1 MSVFDLV
8 CGYEDIRAELIRVH
22 DVLRHKE
29 KYEKMGVER
38 PHGILLYGDSGL
50 GKTRM
55 AECFIGEWIFPTFE
69 ISKEEPGCQVIDEIR
84 EAFAKAKDAGE
95 QAIVFLDNLDDNTD
109 DNVYAVLRAC
119 MDACR
124 EDDVF
129 VLATANDKDNIPDYL
144 LRPGRFDKVI
154 EVEKPTFE
162 DAIEILKFYLAQKEC
177 ASDVDAKELAA
188 IMRGNSCADLEM
200 VVNEAAIYAADGYR
214 EVIMQKDLLR
224 ACMCLMFASPE
235 NADAGK
241 EKDLLEVAVHEA
253 GHVVAAEVLEAGCV
267 AVSSVRSHTGG
278 FAGITCVNYAENND
292 RNMKLIER
300 RIIHSL
306 AGKAASEIVLGMID
320 VGCADDLAGA
330 FRRVERLVDDVCA
343 YGFDAYQAPHSS
355 ETLRAKKE
363 QRIAEKMTEYY
374 QAAKQLLAENRDFLD
389 SVTEELMR
397 KKTLRQQDIKK
408 LRSGVYST

>member
-1 MSVFDLV
+1 MSVFTRV
-8 CGYEDIRAELIRVH
+8 CGYEDIKTELMRIHNLLKNAE
-22 DVLRHKE
+22 KF
-29 KYEKMGVER
+29 EKMGVKR
-38 PHGILLYGDSGL
+38 PRGVLLYGDSGL
-50 GKTRM
+50 GKTLM
-55 AECFIGEWIFPTFE
+55 AECFIGEWIFPVFE
-69 ISKEEPGCQVIDEIR
+69 VSKEEPGCQVIDDIR
-84 EAFAKAKDAGE
+84 GAFAKAKDAGE
-95 QAIVFLDNLDDNTD
+95 QAIVFLDNLDDDAD
-109 DNVYAVLRAC
+109 DSVYAALRAC
-119 MDACR
+119 MDVCR

-129 VLATANDKDNIPDYL
+129 VLATARDKDNIPDYL

-154 EVEKPTFE
+154 EVDNPTVE
-162 DAIEILKFYLAQKEC
+162 DATEILKFYLALKEC
-177 ASDVDAKELAA
+177 ASDVDAEEIAA
-188 IMRGNSCADLEM
+188 IMRGHSCADLEM
-200 VVNEAAIYAADGYR
+200 VVNEAAIYAANGYR
-214 EVIMQKDLLR
+214 DVIMQKDLLR

-235 NADAGK
+235 KADAGK

-267 AVSSVRSHTGG
+267 AVTSVRSHTGG

-306 AGKAASEIVLGMID
+306 AGKAASEIVLGMVD

-343 YGFDAYQAPHSS
+343 YGFDAYEAPHSS

-363 QRIAEKMTEYY
+363 HRIAEKMTEYY
-374 QAAKQLLAENRDFLD
+374 QAAKQLLAENRAFLD
-389 SVTEELMR
+389 NVTEELMR

-408 LRSGVYST
+408 LRNGVYST